1 MDKEL
6 IDSGEI
12 FSTYNNANERSR
24 KNYVVMKL
32 LIKFQGHCHIFV
44 ESYLEILLI

>member
-12 FSTYNNANERSR
+12 FSTYKETPLTYVKVALKINGLQDYIDAVNEF
-24 KNYVVMKL
+24 N
-32 LIKFQGHCHIFV
+32 
-44 ESYLEILLI
+44 